1 MAKAIQDL
9 SIEAGY
15 PYYLRLDLNDTSGG
29 DLEDEYSC
37 YFDCN
42 SIGVLEFSTNVTGDA
57 WELTISKENTDKLL
71 TNQEEYVVYTV
82 KTSDG
87 SYDKL
92 LSGRMHIDAKVR
104 S

>member
-9 SIEAGY
+9 NIEAGY
-15 PYYLRLDLNDTSGG
+15 PYYFRLDLNSVSGE
-29 DLEDEYSC
+29 DLENDYSC
-37 YFDCN
+37 YFECA
-42 SIGVLEFSTNVTGDA
+42 SIGLLEFSVNTAGDA
-57 WELTISKENTDKLL
+57 WELTISKEDTDKLL
-71 TNQEEYVVYTV
+71 VNQEEYVVYTV
-82 KTSDG
+82 KTSDS